1 MILIEHLFICLLT
14 VRIPSYVKWLCKSFA
29 HFKIE
34 LLNFFLMISS
44 FFIQSEYES
53 FVRHIIVNIF
63 TLSRLIFSLFMV
75 YFDKQKSSISM
86 KSRSFMVSSFG
97 VLFKKS
103 LPTSNHQ
110 HIFIYVLLET
120 LLFSPFLNTGAI
132 IWEIL
137 CYLKLLF
144 VLL

>member
-53 FVRHIIVNIF
+53 FVEHIIVNIF

-75 YFDKQKSSISM
+75 YFDKKSPQFPWSPVLSWLVPLVCCLRNPCLPQIISIFSYIFFWKHYCFLPSWIQK
-86 KSRSFMVSSFG
+86 
-97 VLFKKS
+97 
-103 LPTSNHQ
+103 Q
-110 HIFIYVLLET
+110 
-120 LLFSPFLNTGAI
+120 
-132 IWEIL
+132 
-137 CYLKLLF
+137 
-144 VLL
+144 